1 MSKRN
6 TSKKIS
12 CICDVT
18 LFGCPSQDGGIC
30 ATRAS
35 WGGTYGIHL
44 ELTREQVEAVLFQL
58 GLFCDRIDYNVAG
71 KRMDIGSDVADMIE
85 EQTGIER

>member
-1 MSKRN
+1 MP
-6 TSKKIS
+6 KKIS
-12 CICDVT
+12 CICDYDLAV
-18 LFGCPSQDGGIC
+18 GCPSRDGGIC
-30 ATRAS
+30 ETRAIN
-35 WGGTYGIHL
+35 GTYGIHL

-71 KRMDIGSDVADMIE
+71 KRMDIGGDVADMIE